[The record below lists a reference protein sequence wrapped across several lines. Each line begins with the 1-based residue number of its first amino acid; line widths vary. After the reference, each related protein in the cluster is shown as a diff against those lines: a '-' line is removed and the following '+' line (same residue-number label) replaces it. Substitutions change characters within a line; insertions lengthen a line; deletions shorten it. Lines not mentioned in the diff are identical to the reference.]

1 MLNQN
6 SYRRNYHFPGFETC
20 LLKTNKQSLINSN
33 HYLKDFERHR
43 NVLEYKVKKKDFFFS
58 FELLVPCKGEGVL
71 IVNVIIGQ

>member
-6 SYRRNYHFPGFETC
+6 SYRRNYHFSGFETC

-43 NVLEYKVKKKDFFFS
+43 NVLEYKIKKIGFFFLLS
-58 FELLVPCKGEGVL
+58 FWCIVKEEGFS
-71 IVNVIIGQ
+71 